1 MRLIIGIVVF
11 IPFAVLLG
19 VFAVENRQ
27 MLTLEFWPLA
37 NKIETSASVW
47 LLLFLGIGILVGLG
61 IGWLSTMAWRRRAWK
76 AERINRTLER
86 KLDERVIS
94 TAAQLPARFWRGV
107 TGAVVVA
114 GPRPRQDHND
124 RQLIGFQ
131 SGDATMPRA
140 L

>member
-11 IPFAVLLG
+11 IPLVVLLG

-86 KLDERVIS
+86 KLDERADPPPPS
-94 TAAQLPARFWRGV
+94 PQLASSGALPAPSSSPAPTPAR
-107 TGAVVVA
+107 T
-114 GPRPRQDHND
+114 
-124 RQLIGFQ
+124 
-131 SGDATMPRA
+131 TMIDN
-140 L
+140 

>member
-1 MRLIIGIVVF
+1 MRLIICIAVF
-11 IPFAVLLG
+11 IPSAVILG

-37 NKIETSASVW
+37 NRIETSASVW

-86 KLDERVIS
+86 KLDERADPPPPS
-94 TAAQLPARFWRGV
+94 PQLASSGALPPPSSSPAPTPAR
-107 TGAVVVA
+107 T
-114 GPRPRQDHND
+114 
-124 RQLIGFQ
+124 
-131 SGDATMPRA
+131 TMIDN
-140 L
+140 

>member
-11 IPFAVLLG
+11 IPFAVLLC

-27 MLTLEFWPLA
+27 ILTLEFWPLA

-86 KLDERVIS
+86 KLDERADPPPPS
-94 TAAQLPARFWRGV
+94 PQLASSGALPPPSSSPAPTPAR
-107 TGAVVVA
+107 T
-114 GPRPRQDHND
+114 
-124 RQLIGFQ
+124 
-131 SGDATMPRA
+131 TMIDN
-140 L
+140 

>member
-1 MRLIIGIVVF
+1 MRLIIGIIVF
-11 IPFAVLLG
+11 IPLAVLLG

-86 KLDERVIS
+86 KLDERVVHRR
-94 TAAQLPARFWRGV
+94 PAPSLLLAGV
-107 TGAVVVA
+107 AGAVFVA
-114 GPRPRQDHND
+114 GPHPRQDHND
-124 RQLIGFQ
+124 RQLTGFQ
-131 SGDATMPRA
+131 PGDANMPRT